1 MAASP
6 IRLTLQGHTEK
17 VAPEALRMQI
27 SPQLGHD
34 KLLYHQWRTW
44 DALRRYPMVMN
55 IYNTGTGK
63 TRASLLHLLDM
74 DAQFRATGQASNVLF
89 IAPTNALL
97 AQHVQD
103 INDFVQQHE
112 LRFRVIELNA
122 DEVRNL
128 RANAQRPIRNGE
140 ILQRLVNNH
149 QLFRSDKD
157 DKTRKAAV
165 FVVNPDILYY
175 AMYFYYNGHDRYNV
189 AEAFISRFDYIVVDE
204 FHYYNAK
211 QFANFLF
218 MFGLFKQFGYFEPSG
233 PGVDDRRRICLLSAT
248 PRPDVMAKLH
258 NLLPDQVAL
267 IAPDNEP
274 PESDAYETVATLAP
288 LHVTLASETLTQWL
302 AKPDCPL
309 IRWVRD
315 EAKDGVLISSSL
327 ARINDAWFSLR
338 QQAHGYFDDSVMGR
352 ITGPES
358 VQTRAYAAL
367 LRLILATP
375 TVDIGYNFGKAN
387 KPDRQ
392 NIDFVVCDA
401 RFRDEAIQ
409 RMGRAGRVLNKQ
421 HSDIPAEAVILIDDA
436 LLPHLA
442 DLDGQTLTRA
452 DFNARLESLDDF
464 PAKNGITDYLRWF
477 ALQELAYPVLELE
490 KHMAEEADR
499 QTTSAIYDLLA
510 AIIAPD
516 QAGTLKCYRGYYRKL
531 SHREQWLTAYHKDDH
546 CPPPNTGE
554 MARDVALSVGRKDE
568 TVETDANQLGSLLQ
582 KHEHWVNKRALLVE
596 FVESQTQLSKSL
608 FTFRGSQE
616 TFTALFHDPDHLF
629 SAEDWNEY
637 DILHIL
643 RNYELR
649 DHWLL
654 TPQAFAKQVNIPT
667 EQLTDAAFYLARL
680 IRRDVPLGVCFQLT
694 PPFDQ
699 MTFETMCIG
708 KVVALCGFAP
718 QLIDTERNIVTGG
731 VPTLITDCFEQSRLV
746 CLLVPKQAGGAV
758 NALSRAGLIAST
770 VTVKYQDTGK
780 EQQMPAYFGL
790 PAFEAYAALQRTL
803 AWIKYKQGRL
813 NDDPIIC

>member
-103 INDFVQQHE
+103 INDFVQQHD

-233 PGVDDRRRICLLSAT
+233 LGVDDRRRICLLSAT

-309 IRWVRD
+309 IQWVRD

-338 QQAHGYFDDSVMGR
+338 QQAHGYFNDSVMGR

-358 VQTRAYAAL
+358 AQTRAYAAL

-401 RFRDEAIQ
+401 RFHDEAIQ

-421 HSDIPAEAVILIDDA
+421 HSDIPAEAVILIDDS
-436 LLPHLA
+436 LLPHLT
-442 DLDGQTLTRA
+442 DLDGQTLIRA
-452 DFNARLESLDDF
+452 HFNARLESLDDF
-464 PAKNGITDYLRWF
+464 PAKNSLTDYLRWF

-510 AIIAPD
+510 TIIAPA
-516 QAGTLKCYRGYYRKL
+516 QAGKLECYRNYYRKL
-531 SHREQWLTAYHKDDH
+531 SHQEQWLTAYHKNDFK
-546 CPPPNTGE
+546 PPANTGE
-554 MARDVALSVGRKDE
+554 MARDFALSAGREDE
-568 TVETDANQLGSLLQ
+568 TAATDATKLNKYLQ
-582 KHEHWVNKRALLVE
+582 NRDNWNVWRSQLVE
-596 FVESQTQLSKSL
+596 FVESQTQLSKAL

-629 SAEDWNEY
+629 SAENWNEY
-637 DILHIL
+637 DILHLL

-649 DHWLL
+649 DNWLL
-654 TPQAFAKQVNIPT
+654 SRAAFAQQVNVPA
-667 EQLTDAAFYLARL
+667 EQFAEAAFYLTRL
-680 IRRDVPLGVCFQLT
+680 IRRDMPLGVRFQLT
-694 PPFDQ
+694 TKLDQ
-699 MTFETMCIG
+699 STFETNWIG
-708 KVVALCGFAP
+708 KVVALRGFAP
-718 QLIDTERNIVTGG
+718 QLLDRERNIISGG
-731 VPTLITDCFEQSRLV
+731 VPTVIANYFEQTRLV
-746 CLLVPKQAGGAV
+746 CLLVPKEVGGAV
-758 NALSRAGLIAST
+758 NALSRAGLMAST
-770 VTVKYQDTGK
+770 VTIKYDETGK

-790 PAFEAYAALQRTL
+790 LAFEAYAALRRTL
-803 AWIKYKQGRL
+803 AWSKYKQSHL